1 MGPVSSK
8 DQADW
13 AQEMRFFCDFFCQM
27 EKILKVDEGSLPP
40 PKKEREVDEIEM
52 VTS

>member
-27 EKILKVDEGSLPP
+27 EKILKVDEGSLPKK
-40 PKKEREVDEIEM
+40 KKEREVDEIEM